1 MDLPFDPLLFS
12 IALFIGMLLSLE
24 AGWRIGRRKQAG
36 TGQAAPAEAGTGAV
50 EGAVFALF
58 GLLLAFAFSGA
69 TDRFDH
75 RRELIT
81 QEANAIGTAYLRLD
95 LLPAERQ
102 AVLKTLMRQY
112 VQARLD
118 TYASIGDK
126 AAVARAFSESQR
138 LQTAI
143 WQGATSAIAQ
153 AGTPVLAG
161 VVLPPLNDMF
171 DITTTRLAA
180 SHTHPPRVIYG
191 MLFVLALVASML
203 AGHAMASGP
212 RRPRL
217 HIVAFALIVT
227 ATVYVTMDIEVPRQG
242 LIRVDSS
249 DQLLRDTLQ
258 GMQPH

>member
-1 MDLPFDPLLFS
+1 MDLPFAPLPLA
-12 IALFIGMLLSLE
+12 IALLVGMLLCLE
-24 AGWRIGRRKQAG
+24 AGWRIGRRSRRQGHADTAKPENA
-36 TGQAAPAEAGTGAV
+36 TGVV

-95 LLPAERQ
+95 LLPTDRQ
-102 AVLKTLMRQY
+102 PAIKALMRQY

-118 TYASIGDK
+118 TYAHMGDG
-126 AAVARAFSESQR
+126 VAMSQAFQHSQT
-138 LQTAI
+138 LQTSI
-143 WQGATSAIAQ
+143 WREANSAIVQ

-180 SHTHPPRVIYG
+180 THMHPPRAIYA
-191 MLFVLALVASML
+191 MLFALALVASLL
-203 AGHAMASGP
+203 AGYAMANGE

-217 HIVAFALIVT
+217 HIAAFALIVSV
-227 ATVYVTMDIEVPRQG
+227 TVYVTMDIEVPRQG

-258 GMQPH
+258 GMR